1 MDATDDNEPTRRT
14 IANSIDSDDENF
26 VPPPPPVDA
35 AEDTEDELDND
46 SDDDDVRPPPPP
58 GAADSDDD
66 DAVDTEDDDADD
78 TEDDDAAADSDDDDS
93 ARIGFA
99 GKVTSQSN
107 AGLQN
112 KQVNIVGYDSEPD
125 DDTDDDENYLQKFD
139 ESLHTQVIADY
150 HPEMK
155 SHNYDEITNMT
166 KVTRN
171 ESGAIIDP
179 LHKSVPF
186 ITRYEKAK
194 LIGERAAQLGA
205 GAKPLVEVDE
215 NIIDDYVIASK
226 EFNEKKIPFIIKRP
240 MPNGGCEYWRMEDLE
255 ILM

>member
-1 MDATDDNEPTRRT
+1 MDPTNNAEP
-14 IANSIDSDDENF
+14 IVANSMDSDDENL
-26 VPPPPPVDA
+26 VPPPPVDA
-35 AEDTEDELDND
+35 DEDTEDENDDD
-46 SDDDDVRPPPPP
+46 SDDDGVRPPPPP

-78 TEDDDAAADSDDDDS
+78 TEDDDVAVDSDDEDG
-93 ARIGFA
+93 APVGLA
-99 GKVTSQSN
+99 GKVAPQTT

-112 KQVNIVGYDSEPD
+112 KEVGIADYDSEPD
-125 DDTDDDENYLQKFD
+125 EDTDDDENYLQKFD
-139 ESLHTQVIADY
+139 ESLHTQIIADY

-155 SHNYDEITNMT
+155 SHNYDEILNMS

-205 GAKPLVEVDE
+205 GAMPMVEVEE

>member
-1 MDATDDNEPTRRT
+1 MDATDDTEPTRPT
-14 IANSIDSDDENF
+14 VANSMDSDDENF
-26 VPPPPPVDA
+26 VPPPPVDA
-35 AEDTEDELDND
+35 AEDTEDENDDD
-46 SDDDDVRPPPPP
+46 SDDENIRPPPPP

-78 TEDDDAAADSDDDDS
+78 TEDEDAAPDSDDED
-93 ARIGFA
+93 AAPVGIATQATA
-99 GKVTSQSN
+99 GI
-107 AGLQN
+107 QN
-112 KQVNIVGYDSEPD
+112 KQINIVDYDSEPE

-155 SHNYDEITNMT
+155 SHNYDEITNMA

-205 GAKPLVEVDE
+205 GATPLVEVDE

>member
-1 MDATDDNEPTRRT
+1 MDATDDTEPTRPT
-14 IANSIDSDDENF
+14 VANSMDSDDENF
-26 VPPPPPVDA
+26 IPPPPVDA
-35 AEDTEDELDND
+35 AEDTEDEND
-46 SDDDDVRPPPPP
+46 DDSDDDVRPPPPP

-66 DAVDTEDDDADD
+66 DAVDTDDDNAD
-78 TEDDDAAADSDDDDS
+78 DSDDEDAAPDSDDEDGVPMGI
-93 ARIGFA
+93 A
-99 GKVTSQSN
+99 TQSTV
-107 AGLQN
+107 GLQN
-112 KQVNIVGYDSEPD
+112 KQINIVDYDSEPE

-155 SHNYDEITNMT
+155 SHNYDEITNMA

-255 ILM
+255 ILI

>member
-1 MDATDDNEPTRRT
+1 MDATNDNEPTRPT
-14 IANSIDSDDENF
+14 IADSIDSDDENF
-26 VPPPPPVDA
+26 VPPPPVDA
-35 AEDTEDELDND
+35 AEDTEDEND
-46 SDDDDVRPPPPP
+46 DDSDDDVRPPPPP

-66 DAVDTEDDDADD
+66 DAVDTEDDNAD
-78 TEDDDAAADSDDDDS
+78 DSDDEDAAPDSDDEDGVPMGI
-93 ARIGFA
+93 A
-99 GKVTSQSN
+99 TQSTV
-107 AGLQN
+107 GLQN
-112 KQVNIVGYDSEPD
+112 KQLNIVDYDSEPE

-155 SHNYDEITNMT
+155 SHNYDEITNMA

-255 ILM
+255 ILI

>member
-1 MDATDDNEPTRRT
+1 MDATNDTEPTRPT
-14 IANSIDSDDENF
+14 VSNSMDSDDENF
-26 VPPPPPVDA
+26 VPPPPVDG
-35 AEDTEDELDND
+35 AEDTEDEIDDD

-58 GAADSDDD
+58 GAADTDDDD
-66 DAVDTEDDDADD
+66 DAID
-78 TEDDDAAADSDDDDS
+78 TEDDDAADTEDEDAAASDDDEY
-93 ARIGFA
+93 APIGVA
-99 GKVTSQSN
+99 SKVAPQIT
-107 AGLQN
+107 AALQN
-112 KQVNIVGYDSEPD
+112 KQPNIVDYDSEPE

-155 SHNYDEITNMT
+155 SHNYDEITNMA

-194 LIGERAAQLGA
+194 LIGERAAQLSA
-205 GAKPLVEVDE
+205 GATPLVEVDE

-255 ILM
+255 ILI

>member
-1 MDATDDNEPTRRT
+1 MDPTNNT
-14 IANSIDSDDENF
+14 QPIVANSMDSDDENF

-78 TEDDDAAADSDDDDS
+78 TEDDDAVADSDDEDS

-99 GKVTSQSN
+99 GKVAPQTT
-107 AGLQN
+107 AALQN
-112 KQVNIVGYDSEPD
+112 KQPNIADYDSEPD
-125 DDTDDDENYLQKFD
+125 EDTDDDENYLQKFD
-139 ESLHTQVIADY
+139 ESLHTQIIADY

-155 SHNYDEITNMT
+155 SHNYDEILNMS

-205 GAKPLVEVDE
+205 GAMPMVEVEE